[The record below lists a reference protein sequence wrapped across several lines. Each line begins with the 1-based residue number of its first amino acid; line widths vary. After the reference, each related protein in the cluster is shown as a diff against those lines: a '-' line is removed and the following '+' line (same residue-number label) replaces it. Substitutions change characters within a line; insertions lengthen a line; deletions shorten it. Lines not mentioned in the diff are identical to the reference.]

1 MWGQK
6 SSLALDWAFI
16 QLSLKFP
23 IFFLSSLSPPFLL
36 LLRQLLLAVYLCCLK
51 FISGFFPFP
60 CPEHLSLLSL
70 EEVYTSSLSGFFILI
85 PNSKFV
91 SRTVVIMI
99 NLFGLCC
106 FLQLIEQIKI
116 CFFSL
121 ERCIRICVFF
131 VSIRIHDGFGF
142 FLGGGGG
149 LISFLQS
156 ISSCDFLPANRFFSL
171 WRKWWKVKVLLIMS
185 FFY

>member
-149 LISFLQS
+149 FDFFPSKHFFLW
-156 ISSCDFLPANRFFSL
+156 FLACQPFFLFVEEMVES
-171 WRKWWKVKVLLIMS
+171 
-185 FFY
+185 